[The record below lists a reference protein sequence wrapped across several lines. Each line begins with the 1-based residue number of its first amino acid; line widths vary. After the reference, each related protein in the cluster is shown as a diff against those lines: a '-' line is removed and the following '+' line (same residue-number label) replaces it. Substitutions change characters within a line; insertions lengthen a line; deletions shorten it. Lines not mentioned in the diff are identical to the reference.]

1 MHVLGLVLPLSSL
14 LLLQVFLDVRTLLL
28 DDVTALLRTK
38 GLFPRGVVDAFHFA
52 SPIQKADLARY
63 CILAAHGGWY
73 FDLDTAVQCSSGRG
87 AGISSCTNDL
97 GALLDN
103 RAFDLAHK
111 SGALFWER
119 GPLSR
124 SERLASAQRSCRH
137 GVSEYPFRLSNYAL
151 YARDEKGLRF
161 FRAVLDLAVCRVL
174 LDRDEQSGC
183 DPEYNVLYTTGPDVI
198 SEVAQ
203 GQRAIDKCG
212 GIAAATSAKALN
224 MLMADPK
231 SLVMNANSFTWR
243 GRSNS
248 ALRHGRR

>member
-1 MHVLGLVLPLSSL
+1 MMSRRSFAQRAFFLVGSSMHSTLPRP
-14 LLLQVFLDVRTLLL
+14 FKR
-28 DDVTALLRTK
+28 
-38 GLFPRGVVDAFHFA
+38 
-52 SPIQKADLARY
+52 PIS
-63 CILAAHGGWY
+63 
-73 FDLDTAVQCSSGRG
+73 LDTASWPLTAG
-87 AGISSCTNDL
+87 GISIWTRASS
-97 GALLDN
+97 ALAVEDWNLELHK
-103 RAFDLAHK
+103 RPGRPARQPAFDLAHK
-111 SGALFWER
+111 SGALFGSAALCPER
-119 GPLSR
+119 ALGVGTKIMPP
-124 SERLASAQRSCRH
+124 QR
-137 GVSEYPFRLSNYAL
+137 VEYPFRLSNYAL

-203 GQRAIDKCG
+203 GQRSIGKCG